1 MNPIYTHAASVAEE
15 RGETHWP
22 VANRRCAA
30 EYDQFSNKRCILPAG
45 HEGRHHA
52 QWEANML
59 FDHDYRDPAASDWM
73 D

>member
-1 MNPIYTHAASVAEE
+1 MEPLDRPTASVAEE
-15 RGETHWP
+15 RGETYWP
-22 VANRRCAA
+22 VADRRCTA
-30 EYDQFSNKRCILPAG
+30 EYDQFNNKRCTLPAR

-59 FDHDYRDPAASDWM
+59 FDYDYRDPAAADWL

>member
-1 MNPIYTHAASVAEE
+1 MNE
-15 RGETHWP
+15 RCP
-22 VANRRCAA
+22 A
-30 EYDQFSNKRCILPAG
+30 EYDQFGHKRCTLPVG

-59 FDHDYRDPAASDWM
+59 FDHDYRDPADL